1 MYQPQEENYT
11 SKNEMLDLLVSML
24 GGRVAEALTLDDIST
39 GASSD
44 LQRAT
49 QICRDMV
56 AKYGMSD
63 EIGPVVFSDENNE
76 VFLGKD
82 FGHVNN
88 YSEVTSARIDEE
100 IEKMMRS
107 AYAKTENILKEHY
120 DKLILVGD
128 TLLAKEKLDGTQFEA
143 LMTNGKLFEN
153 ELNFD
158 GDAQKSANAAEASAE
173 ETNEASEAQLNETL
187 NDLSGEN
194 AADSDIHLN

>member
-24 GGRVAEALTLDDIST
+24 GGRVAEALTLDDVST

-107 AYAKTENILKEHY
+107 AYAKTQKILSEHY

-128 TLLAKEKLDGTQFEA
+128 TLLAKEKIDGNQFES
-143 LMTNGKLFEN
+143 LMKNGNLI
-153 ELNFD
+153 D
-158 GDAQKSANAAEASAE
+158 DAVDNDTADTAGEEAQNDSDFQESTDNAAKADEV
-173 ETNEASEAQLNETL
+173 TNENVNANESNKNDSEK
-187 NDLSGEN
+187 
-194 AADSDIHLN
+194 